1 LYLWNAGANYCDFSW
16 WGYSEGNQ
24 RNITL
29 YARMDGR
36 KISQFIMNLVQISN
50 LFNVVC
56 IGINQQTPNRIGFYH
71 YGWYSDINANISNNW
86 TGDNALGR
94 LYPAV
99 QFMYPTATIEVKEKS
114 VKGSLRC
121 RMVVSRPQY
130 YENDGS
136 YINQSIIEA
145 QAEMEALAINIISEF
160 NRIARIPANGMSAGI
175 QNPITIDYLSDAHN
189 ENLVL
194 VDVAFNLWYVW
205 DCPTDTV
212 NVAGLPAPYD
222 DLPLLTIDYEN
233 AQFQAPV
240 NTTPPTISGNNI
252 VGALLKVTDNGVWS
266 GTIPITFTYQWKRNG
281 IDISGETTS
290 EYTTVL
296 ADLGKSITCEVTATN
311 IVGSASQIS
320 NSITIV

>member
-1 LYLWNAGANYCDFSW
+1 M
-16 WGYSEGNQ
+16 
-24 RNITL
+24 NI
-29 YARMDGR
+29 
-36 KISQFIMNLVQISN
+36 VQISN
-50 LFNVVC
+50 LFNQVC
-56 IGINQQTPNRIGFYH
+56 LGINAQTAGRIGFYH

-121 RMVVSRPQY
+121 RLVVSRPQY

-145 QAEMEALAINIISEF
+145 QAELEALAINIISEF
-160 NRIARIPANGMSAGI
+160 NRLGRIPTNGMSTGI

-205 DCPTDTV
+205 ECPTDV
-212 NVAGLPAPYD
+212 VDIPSLPAPFNNLPPAVT
-222 DLPLLTIDYEN
+222 DLEKEQYIPNTPPIN
-233 AQFQAPV
+233 TKAPIIQGAGLV
-240 NTTPPTISGNNI
+240 NTKTDVI
-252 VGALLKVTDNGVWS
+252 DNGTWA
-266 GTIPITFTYQWKRNG
+266 GTMPITFTYQWKRNG
-281 IDISGETTS
+281 IDIVGETNTQ
-290 EYTTVL
+290 YLTVL
-296 ADLGKSITCEVTATN
+296 ADLGTIITCLVTATN
-311 IVGSASQIS
+311 IAGSANQIS
-320 NSITIV
+320 NGIKIL

>member
-1 LYLWNAGANYCDFSW
+1 M
-16 WGYSEGNQ
+16 
-24 RNITL
+24 NI
-29 YARMDGR
+29 
-36 KISQFIMNLVQISN
+36 VQISN

-56 IGINQQTPNRIGFYH
+56 IGINAQTAGRVGFYH

-99 QFMYPTATIEVKEKS
+99 QLMYPTASIEVKEKS

-145 QAEMEALAINIISEF
+145 QAELEALAINIISEF
-160 NRIARIPANGMSAGI
+160 NRLGRIPTNGMSTGI

-194 VDVAFNLWYVW
+194 VDVGFNLWYVW
-205 DCPTDTV
+205 ECPTDV
-212 NVAGLPAPYD
+212 VDIAGLPAPFNILPPLGV
-222 DLPLLTIDYEN
+222 DLEKEQPSAPANIQPPIIDGK
-233 AQFQAPV
+233 AL
-240 NTTPPTISGNNI
+240 
-252 VGALLKVTDNGVWS
+252 VGALLKVIDD
-266 GTIPITFTYQWKRNG
+266 GTWTGTLPITFTYQWKRNG
-281 IDISGETTS
+281 TNIIGETNS
-290 EYTTVL
+290 DYTTVL
-296 ADLGKSITCEVTATN
+296 ADLGQTITCEVTATN
-311 IVGSASQIS
+311 IVGSVSQIS
-320 NSITIV
+320 NSILII

>member
-1 LYLWNAGANYCDFSW
+1 
-16 WGYSEGNQ
+16 
-24 RNITL
+24 
-29 YARMDGR
+29 MDGL

-160 NRIARIPANGMSAGI
+160 NRIARLPVNGMSAGI

-205 DCPTDTV
+205 ECPTDV
-212 NVAGLPAPYD
+212 VDIAGLPDPYD
-222 DLPLLTIDYEN
+222 DMPPLTTDLEKQLP
-233 AQFQAPV
+233 PV
-240 NTTPPTISGNNI
+240 FPPPPT
-252 VGALLKVTDNGVWS
+252 
-266 GTIPITFTYQWKRNG
+266 P
-281 IDISGETTS
+281 
-290 EYTTVL
+290 
-296 ADLGKSITCEVTATN
+296 
-311 IVGSASQIS
+311 
-320 NSITIV
+320 

>member
-1 LYLWNAGANYCDFSW
+1 
-16 WGYSEGNQ
+16 
-24 RNITL
+24 
-29 YARMDGR
+29 
-36 KISQFIMNLVQISN
+36 MNLVQISN

-160 NRIARIPANGMSAGI
+160 NRIARLPANGMSAGI

-205 DCPTDTV
+205 ECPTDVV
-212 NVAGLPAPYD
+212 NIAGLPDPYD
-222 DLPLLTIDYEN
+222 DMPPLITDLEKQLP
-233 AQFQAPV
+233 PV
-240 NTTPPTISGNNI
+240 FPPPPT
-252 VGALLKVTDNGVWS
+252 
-266 GTIPITFTYQWKRNG
+266 P
-281 IDISGETTS
+281 
-290 EYTTVL
+290 
-296 ADLGKSITCEVTATN
+296 
-311 IVGSASQIS
+311 
-320 NSITIV
+320 

>member
-1 LYLWNAGANYCDFSW
+1 M
-16 WGYSEGNQ
+16 
-24 RNITL
+24 NI
-29 YARMDGR
+29 
-36 KISQFIMNLVQISN
+36 VQISN

-56 IGINQQTPNRIGFYH
+56 IGINQQTAGRIGFYH

-114 VKGSLRC
+114 VKGNLRC
-121 RMVVSRPQY
+121 RLVISRPQY

-160 NRIARIPANGMSAGI
+160 NRIARLPVNGMSAGI

-222 DLPLLTIDYEN
+222 DMPPLTIDYEN

-240 NTTPPTISGNNI
+240 NTTPPTISGSNI
-252 VGALLKVTDNGVWS
+252 VGNLLKVTDEGVWS
-266 GTIPITFTYQWKRNG
+266 GTIPITYSYQWKRNG

-290 EYTTVL
+290 EYTTQL
-296 ADLGKSITCEVTATN
+296 IDSGETITCEVTATN
-311 IVGSASQIS
+311 IAGSGSAIS
-320 NSITIV
+320 NSITIL

>member
-1 LYLWNAGANYCDFSW
+1 M
-16 WGYSEGNQ
+16 
-24 RNITL
+24 NI
-29 YARMDGR
+29 
-36 KISQFIMNLVQISN
+36 VQISN

-56 IGINQQTPNRIGFYH
+56 IGINQQTAGRVGFYH

-86 TGDNALGR
+86 TGDNSLGR

-99 QFMYPTATIEVKEKS
+99 QLMYPTATIEVKEKS

-145 QAEMEALAINIISEF
+145 QAELEALVINIISEF
-160 NRIARIPANGMSAGI
+160 NRLGRVPANGMQTGI

-194 VDVAFNLWYVW
+194 VDVGFNLWYVW
-205 DCPTDTV
+205 ECPTDV
-212 NVAGLPAPYD
+212 VDIAGLPSPYNN
-222 DLPLLTIDYEN
+222 LPPITIDLEKE
-233 AQFQAPV
+233 QPSAPV
-240 NTTPPTISGNNI
+240 NSSPPVILGKNL
-252 VGALLKVTDNGVWS
+252 VGALIVIDDD
-266 GTIPITFTYQWKRNG
+266 GTWTGTLPITFTYQWKRNG
-281 IDISGETTS
+281 TNIIGETANQ
-290 EYTTVL
+290 YLTVL
-296 ADLGKSITCEVTATN
+296 ADLGTKITCEVTATN

-320 NSITIV
+320 NSILII

>member
-1 LYLWNAGANYCDFSW
+1 M
-16 WGYSEGNQ
+16 
-24 RNITL
+24 NI
-29 YARMDGR
+29 
-36 KISQFIMNLVQISN
+36 VQISN

-56 IGINQQTPNRIGFYH
+56 IGINQQTAGRIGFYH

-160 NRIARIPANGMSAGI
+160 NRIARLPVNGMSAGI

-205 DCPTDTV
+205 ECPTDV
-212 NVAGLPAPYD
+212 VDIAGLPAPFNTLPPAIT
-222 DLPLLTIDYEN
+222 DLEKEQPSPDP
-233 AQFQAPV
+233 A
-240 NTTPPTISGNNI
+240 NTTPPTISGKNS
-252 VGALLKVTDNGVWS
+252 VGELFTVND
-266 GTIPITFTYQWKRNG
+266 GTWVGTNPITYTYQWKRNG
-281 IDISGETTS
+281 INITGETNST
-290 EYTTVL
+290 YTTVL
-296 ADLGKSITCEVTATN
+296 ADLGQTISCEVTATN
-311 IVGSASQIS
+311 IIGSTSAIS
-320 NSITIV
+320 DTATIV

>member
-1 LYLWNAGANYCDFSW
+1 M
-16 WGYSEGNQ
+16 
-24 RNITL
+24 NI
-29 YARMDGR
+29 
-36 KISQFIMNLVQISN
+36 VQISN

-56 IGINQQTPNRIGFYH
+56 IGINQQTAGRIGFYH

-121 RMVVSRPQY
+121 RLVVSRPQY

-194 VDVAFNLWYVW
+194 VDVGFNLWYVW
-205 DCPTDTV
+205 ECPTDVV
-212 NVAGLPAPYD
+212 NIAGLPAPYD
-222 DLPLLTIDYEN
+222 DMPPLTIDYEN
-233 AQFQAPV
+233 AQFPV
-240 NTTPPTISGNNI
+240 NTAQPLIDGNGFE
-252 VGALLKVTDNGVWS
+252 GAILTVIYNGTWT
-266 GTIPITFTYQWKRNG
+266 GAMPITYSYQWQRNG
-281 IDISGETTS
+281 IDIVGETAIT
-290 EYTTVL
+290 YTIVN
-296 ADLGKSITCEVTATN
+296 ADLLQIINCLVTATN
-311 IVGSASQIS
+311 TAGSSSVIS
-320 NSITIV
+320 TGVIPI